1 MTAGAFA
8 VAGVSAL
15 ITFALNPYCVLIV
28 FASPATGSNALLPPC
43 LTVALAIFPLS
54 SLNLISNEFSS
65 PAYT

>member
-1 MTAGAFA
+1 MTAGAFS

-28 FASPATGSNALLPPC
+28 FASPATSANALLPPC

-54 SLNLISNEFSS
+54 SLN
-65 PAYT
+65 

>member
-1 MTAGAFA
+1 MTAGAFS

-28 FASPATGSNALLPPC
+28 FASPATGSNSPLPPF

-54 SLNLISNEFSS
+54 SLNLMSNEFSS
-65 PAYT
+65 PPYT